1 VIVAACAAK
10 DCGVT
15 GRAAYGE
22 DMSVQACLSS
32 RLLSRR
38 EVAKLL
44 GVAEGTLAHWAA
56 AGTGPAFAR
65 SGPVRGRVWYAEADV
80 LAWVHERKQH
90 VPSPGG
96 YASILP
102 GTSEENQKFQ

>member
-1 VIVAACAAK
+1 
-10 DCGVT
+10 
-15 GRAAYGE
+15 
-22 DMSVQACLSS
+22 M
-32 RLLSRR
+32 SRR

-80 LAWVHERKQH
+80 LAWVHERKQPQH
-90 VPSPGG
+90 TVRG
-96 YASILP
+96 YTSILK
-102 GTSEENQKFQ
+102 GTSEENQKFL

>member
-1 VIVAACAAK
+1 
-10 DCGVT
+10 
-15 GRAAYGE
+15 
-22 DMSVQACLSS
+22 
-32 RLLSRR
+32 LSRR

-80 LAWVHERKQH
+80 LAWVHERRKQ
-90 VPSPGG
+90 PATPPPGVS
-96 YASILP
+96 AALP
-102 GTSEENQKFQ
+102 GTSEENQKFP